1 MMVNCTQRI
10 FLASPDD
17 KPKIISSDAY
27 AGNAYYNAENVLT
40 RTEDDLAGTMWV
52 IPEGGQG
59 EFIMDMGSVVL
70 LLGVELVNTV
80 NRDQGRDRA
89 TRAFKVHLALAY
101 SGPWTEVLSEE
112 LQNPLQD
119 PLPLPLLT
127 FTFPPT
133 QARFIRFKIVSW
145 YGRSGAL
152 QYFFPLFPFLG
163 QLHCRYIVDKC
174 STIRQMFV
182 CLHSLSHVA
191 EGGRTIE
198 TCSSRGDP
206 VLYKEVD
213 PALGLTVAAE
223 DTIKHV
229 QTTSL
234 VG

>member
-1 MMVNCTQRI
+1 MVNCTQRI

-27 AGNAYYNAENVLT
+27 AGNAYYNAENILT

-52 IPEGGQG
+52 IPDGGQG
-59 EFIMDMGSVVL
+59 EFVMDIGLDVL
-70 LLGVELVNTV
+70 LSGVELVNTV

-163 QLHCRYIVDKC
+163 
-174 STIRQMFV
+174 
-182 CLHSLSHVA
+182 
-191 EGGRTIE
+191 
-198 TCSSRGDP
+198 
-206 VLYKEVD
+206 
-213 PALGLTVAAE
+213 
-223 DTIKHV
+223 
-229 QTTSL
+229 
-234 VG
+234 